1 MNERELDLLVAEL
14 QDEIKLLRQQRDEA
28 VAMVASHRRFL
39 KSQAKHFLAVLEN
52 GPEAAGSDT
61 QSHDDK
67 ASY

>member
-1 MNERELDLLVAEL
+1 MTDREMDLLVAEL

-28 VAMVASHRRFL
+28 VAMVASHRRFI
-39 KSQAKHFLAVLEN
+39 KSQAKYFLAVLEN
-52 GPEAAGSDT
+52 GPEASGSNA

>member
-1 MNERELDLLVAEL
+1 MNDREMDLLVAEL

-28 VAMVASHRRFL
+28 VAMVASHRRFI
-39 KSQAKHFLAVLEN
+39 KSQANHFLAVLEN
-52 GPEAAGSDT
+52 GPEAVGSNP